1 MKDDLLNLLDRLD
14 DEHIRLLY
22 IVALEFAR

>member
-1 MKDDLLNLLDRLD
+1 MKTELLNLIDRLD